1 MKTPWFTITNAA
13 GATDPAKVSI
23 YGEIGTGWDG
33 ASGVDAKAFR
43 EEFARIPLNQPINLH
58 IHSPGGSVFDGLA
71 IYNLIA
77 ARRANVTAFVD
88 GVALSAASFIAM
100 AAGRVVMPKTSRMM
114 IHDAQGFSIGDSENM
129 REMANLLD
137 RESDRIADIYASKT
151 GRTRKEMRA
160 LMQATTWMD
169 GDEAKEM
176 GFCDECVDAAAVTN
190 SFSLSHFRRVPEELK
205 QPTAHPN
212 PANSGA
218 ETTQD
223 TMKPQI
229 IALLMKH
236 GVKVADDATD
246 EILNAE
252 LDKLVTAKKVTPI
265 EAKEAKNPMLVID
278 NAIDPTKFVSVEQFQ
293 RVENQLKTERDQR
306 ITARLDSIV
315 AANPDIARAEWLP
328 RVLAD
333 EKVLDLL
340 SAIKPSI
347 PEPVASGRVEN
358 FGNPLIEGYNKLSP
372 SMAFVPSTAAVG
384 TFTAVPSMN
393 LKNAQERI
401 KMRKELGGELVRAF
415 GKHMPRNANTISSTI
430 KPDALIDQLVVVAN
444 NRLAPLAAFS
454 RLFSPDAMRPG
465 ATLQVTKATSGST
478 GQSNPTSWE
487 SGDSVLDPISVTLA
501 QKTQSF
507 NISQADANFGFGLDH
522 LAQVN
527 ANAFANLLSDVYTAI
542 LTTGNYGTAINI
554 GAAAAFDGDGLKP
567 VLAAAKNYT
576 AKNLILDG
584 GHLAYLLPT
593 DKFQFA
599 LGEGGAYGFD
609 VIAAQN
615 RWTSAAT
622 NAVGFVCSPDALAI
636 GAGAPASTA
645 NSQFETYGTFQ
656 IAELGLTVLYTVWFN
671 TATRVR
677 WASYEVMFGAAAG
690 DTTQGEVLTSA

>member
-77 ARRANVTAFVD
+77 ARRANVTAYVD

-100 AAGRVVMPKTSRMM
+100 AAGKVVMPKTSRMM

-176 GFCDECVDAAAVTN
+176 GFCDECVDAASVTN

-252 LDKLVTAKKVTPI
+252 LDKLVTAKKVTET
-265 EAKEAKNPMLVID
+265 EAKEAKSAPQ

-293 RVENQLKTERDQR
+293 RVENQLKAERDQR

-315 AANPDIARAEWLP
+315 AANPDLARAEWLP

-333 EKVLDLL
+333 EKILDSLAVL
-340 SAIKPSI
+340 KPSI
-347 PEPVASGRVEN
+347 PEPVASGRIEN
-358 FGNPLIEGYNKLSP
+358 FGNPLIEAYNKLGPRMGHSP
-372 SMAFVPSTAAVG
+372 TVDG
-384 TFTAVPSMN
+384 TGFLPVPSMS
-393 LKNAQERI
+393 KDAAEKRI
-401 KMRKELGGELVRAF
+401 KFRKENTMDLVNAF
-415 GKHMPRNANTISSTI
+415 TRHMPRAANTVSSTL
-430 KPDALIDQLVVVAN
+430 KPDALIDQLIVVAT
-444 NRLAPLAAFS
+444 NRLAPLGAFS
-454 RLFSPDAMRPG
+454 RLFTVDTMRP
-465 ATLQVTKATSGST
+465 AVAIQVKKATSGST
-478 GQSNPTSWE
+478 GLSNPTNWE
-487 SGDSVLDPISVTLA
+487 QGDSVLDPISVTPA
-501 QKTQSF
+501 HKVKPFQ
-507 NISQADANFGFGLDH
+507 ISQSDANYGFTLDD
-522 LAQVN
+522 LAAVN
-527 ANAFANLLSDVYTAI
+527 ANEFASQLSDVYTAI
-542 LTTGNYGTAINI
+542 LTTANYGTAINI
-554 GAAAAFDGDGLKP
+554 GAAAAFDADGLKP
-567 VLAAAKNYT
+567 ILAASKNYR
-576 AKNLILDG
+576 AKNLILDF

-599 LGEGGAYGFD
+599 LGESGAYGFD
-609 VIAAQN
+609 LIAQQN

-622 NAVGFVCSPDALAI
+622 NAVGFVCAPDALAVA
-636 GAGAPASTA
+636 AGMPIMPS
-645 NSQFETYGTFQ
+645 SKQFDSVGSIQ
-656 IAELGLTVLYTVWFN
+656 IADIGLTVMYTSWYN
-671 TATRVR
+671 TASRIQ
-677 WASYEVMFGAAAG
+677 WASYEVMFGAGAG

>member
-1 MKTPWFTITNAA
+1 MKKPWFTIENFAPIV
-13 GATDPAKVSI
+13 DRAKVSI

-33 ASGVDAKAFR
+33 QSGVDAKAFR
-43 EEFARIPLNQPINLH
+43 DEFQKIRINTPIDLH

-77 ARRANVTAFVD
+77 ARRKDVTAYVD

-100 AAGRVVMPKTSRMM
+100 AAGKVVMPKTSRMM

-129 REMANLLD
+129 REMADLLD
-137 RESDRIADIYASKT
+137 RESDRIADIYAGKT
-151 GRTRKEMRA
+151 GKTRQEMRA

-169 GDEAKEM
+169 GEEAYEM
-176 GFCDECVDAAAVTN
+176 GFCDECIDAAAVTN

-205 QPTAHPN
+205 PTDQIT

-218 ETTQD
+218 ETPPPPHMDSKASQVAPPATEPKNLAPA
-223 TMKPQI
+223 TPPAPSTPPTAAPQ
-229 IALLMKH
+229 
-236 GVKVADDATD
+236 
-246 EILNAE
+246 
-252 LDKLVTAKKVTPI
+252 
-265 EAKEAKNPMLVID
+265 
-278 NAIDPTKFVSVEQFQ
+278 NAIDPSKFVSVEQFQ
-293 RVENQLKTERDQR
+293 RVENQLKLEREQR

-315 AANPDIARAEWLP
+315 AANPDLALAEWLP

-333 EKVLDLL
+333 EKILDSLAAL
-340 SAIKPSI
+340 KPST
-347 PEPVASGRVEN
+347 PEPVAYGTVQN
-358 FGNPLIEGYNKLSP
+358 FGNPLIEAYNKVGP
-372 SMAFVPSTAAVG
+372 SMAHVPSQAIPG

-393 LKNAQERI
+393 LKNAHERI

-454 RLFSPDAMRPG
+454 RLFTPDAMRPG
-465 ATLQVTKATSGST
+465 ASLQVPKATSGST

-527 ANAFANLLSDVYTAI
+527 ANAFANLLSDVYTAV
-542 LTTGNYGTAINI
+542 LTGSGGNYGTPINI

-576 AKNLILDG
+576 NKNLILDG

-599 LGEGGAYGFD
+599 LGESGAYGFD
-609 VIAAQN
+609 LIAAQN

-636 GAGAPASTA
+636 GAGAPANTS

-690 DTTQGEVLTSA
+690 DTTQGEVLVSA

>member
-1 MKTPWFTITNAA
+1 MKTPWFHITNADKT
-13 GATDPAKVSI
+13 GGPAKVSI

-33 ASGVDAKAFR
+33 QSGVDAKAFR

-77 ARRANVTAFVD
+77 ARRANVTAYVD

-100 AAGRVVMPKTSRMM
+100 AAGKVVMPKTSRMM

-129 REMANLLD
+129 REMATLLD
-137 RESDRIADIYASKT
+137 RESDRIADIYAGKT
-151 GRTRKEMRA
+151 GKTRQAMRA

-169 GDEAKEM
+169 GEEAKAM

-205 QPTAHPN
+205 PTAPTI

-218 ETTQD
+218 GSTTTPHMD
-223 TMKPQI
+223 TTNQVAPQ
-229 IALLMKH
+229 
-236 GVKVADDATD
+236 ATD
-246 EILNAE
+246 PQNLAPAIPPA
-252 LDKLVTAKKVTPI
+252 TATPQ
-265 EAKEAKNPMLVID
+265 NVID
-278 NAIDPTKFVSVEQFQ
+278 TSKFVSLEQFQ
-293 RVENQLKTERDQR
+293 RVENQLKVEREQR
-306 ITARLDSIV
+306 VTNRLDAIV
-315 AANPDIARAEWLP
+315 AQNPDLARAEWLP

-333 EKVLDLL
+333 EKILDSLASL
-340 SAIKPSI
+340 KPSI
-347 PEPVASGRVEN
+347 PEPVAAGTIQN
-358 FGNPLIEGYNKLSP
+358 FGNPLIESYNKLGP
-372 SMAFVPSTAAVG
+372 VMAHVRSAADQNHFAV
-384 TFTAVPSMN
+384 VPSMN
-393 LKNAQERI
+393 LDKANARI
-401 KMRKELGGELVRAF
+401 KMRKELGGELIRAF
-415 GKHMPRNANTISSTI
+415 DRHTPRNANTVSATI

-454 RLFSPDAMRPG
+454 RLFTVDAMRPG
-465 ATLQVTKATSGST
+465 ASLQVPKATAGST

-487 SGDSVLDPISVTLA
+487 SGDSTLAPISVTLA
-501 QKTQSF
+501 HKTQSF
-507 NISQADANFGFGLDH
+507 QISQTDSNFGFGLDH
-522 LAQVN
+522 LALVN

-542 LTTGNYGTAINI
+542 MIAGNYGTALLI
-554 GAAAAFDGDGLKP
+554 GAAAAFDSDGLKP

-576 AKNLILDG
+576 NKNLILDG

-599 LGEGGAYGFD
+599 LGEAGAYGFD
-609 VIAAQN
+609 LIAAQN
-615 RWTSAAT
+615 RWTSATT

-636 GAGAPASTA
+636 GAGAPANVS

-656 IAELGLTVLYTVWFN
+656 IAELGLTVLYTIWYN
-671 TATRVR
+671 TATRIR

-690 DTTQGEVLTSA
+690 DTTQAEVLVSA